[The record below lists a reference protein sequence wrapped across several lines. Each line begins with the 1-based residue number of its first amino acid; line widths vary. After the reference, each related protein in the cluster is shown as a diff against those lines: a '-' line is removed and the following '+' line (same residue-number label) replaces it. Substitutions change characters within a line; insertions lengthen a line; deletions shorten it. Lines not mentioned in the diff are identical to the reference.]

1 MNKNRHI
8 KKESLLKALEQS
20 LGVVTVACKKIDI
33 SRGTFY
39 KWLKDDKEF
48 NEQVKQIENVA
59 LDFAESQLHKQ
70 IAKTYSLC
78 QLFIIKALNE
88 TGKVFTICRKT
99 LPALKGTAYRD
110 VMDLLKQLGI
120 YSEEYHNKS
129 ELSYIL
135 NDNLIEFISVDQP
148 QKIRGRKRNY
158 LWLNEANEFTYED
171 WQQLILRTTEKIYLD
186 YNPSDPYSWI
196 YEKVIPRDD
205 CTFIKSTYLANPFLD
220 KDTINEIEKLREID
234 PEYWRVYGL
243 GEIGSVSTQIFRNF
257 NLVDE
262 MHGRLI
268 GYGLDFG
275 FTNSPTALAEV
286 RLLDDNLYIKELL
299 YETRLT
305 NLDVANKLRELG
317 ISRTAEIIGDS
328 AEPKSIEEIY
338 RQGFNIKP
346 SNKGAGIHLGIDIM
360 RRYKIHITKDSL
372 NAIKEFQSY
381 KWVTDKNGN
390 VLNTPVKV
398 NDHLLDAIR
407 YLCLNKLSVNNS
419 GKYYIL

>member
-1 MNKNRHI
+1 MIQAKI
-8 KKESLLKALEQS
+8 KTTNVFHKAYNSETRITCLQGGTRSSKSYSLAQLFLIKCFE
-20 LGVVTVACKKIDI
+20 
-33 SRGTFY
+33 GTG
-39 KWLKDDKEF
+39 
-48 NEQVKQIENVA
+48 
-59 LDFAESQLHKQ
+59 
-70 IAKTYSLC
+70 KTY
-78 QLFIIKALNE
+78 
-88 TGKVFTICRKT
+88 TICRKT

-110 VMDLLKQLGI
+110 FIEILKDLEI
-120 YSEEYHNKS
+120 YSEEFHNKS
-129 ELSYIL
+129 ELSYRL

-171 WQQLILRTTEKIYLD
+171 WQQLILRTTEKVYLD

-196 YEKVIPRDD
+196 YDKVVVRDD
-205 CTFIKSTYLANPFLD
+205 CTFIKSTYRANPFLD
-220 KDTINEIEKLREID
+220 EDTIAEIERLKDLD
-234 PEYWRVYGL
+234 PEYWKVYGL
-243 GEIGSVSTQIFRNF
+243 GEIGSVTTQIFRNF
-257 NLVDE
+257 SLVDN
-262 MHGRLI
+262 MQGKLI

-305 NLDVANKLRELG
+305 NLDLADRMRGLG
-317 ISRTAEIIGDS
+317 VDGHAEIVGDS

-338 RQGFNIKP
+338 RKGFNIKP

-372 NAIKEFQSY
+372 NAIKEFRSY
-381 KWVTDKNGN
+381 KWVTDKNGQ

-398 NDHLLDAIR
+398 NDHLIDAVR
-407 YLCLNKLSVNNS
+407 YLCLNKLSVNHS

>member
-1 MNKNRHI
+1 MIQAKI
-8 KKESLLKALEQS
+8 KTTNVFHKAYNSETRITCLQGGTRSSKSYSLAQLFLIKCFE
-20 LGVVTVACKKIDI
+20 
-33 SRGTFY
+33 GTG
-39 KWLKDDKEF
+39 
-48 NEQVKQIENVA
+48 
-59 LDFAESQLHKQ
+59 
-70 IAKTYSLC
+70 KTY
-78 QLFIIKALNE
+78 
-88 TGKVFTICRKT
+88 TICRKT

-110 VMDLLKQLGI
+110 FIEILKDLEI
-120 YSEEYHNKS
+120 YSEEFHNRS
-129 ELSYIL
+129 ELSYRL

-196 YEKVIPRDD
+196 YDKVVVRDD
-205 CTFIKSTYLANPFLD
+205 CTFIKSTYKANPFLD
-220 KDTINEIEKLREID
+220 EDTIAEIERLKDLD
-234 PEYWRVYGL
+234 PEYWKVYGL
-243 GEIGSVSTQIFRNF
+243 GEIGSVTTQIFRNF
-257 NLVDE
+257 SLVDN
-262 MHGRLI
+262 MQGKLI

-305 NLDVANKLRELG
+305 NLDLADRMRSLG
-317 ISRTAEIIGDS
+317 VDGHAEIVGDS

-338 RQGFNIKP
+338 RKGFNIKP

-360 RRYKIHITKDSL
+360 RRYKLHITKDSL
-372 NAIKEFQSY
+372 NAIKEFRSY
-381 KWVTDKNGN
+381 KWVTDKNGQ

-398 NDHLLDAIR
+398 NDHLIDAVR
-407 YLCLNKLSVNNS
+407 YLCLNKLSVNHS